1 MRIEKIGDEYV
12 ATWKD
17 IKGVGLTRAM
27 AMTWCFWGI
36 KAHLAKQL
44 KANQKV

>member
-1 MRIEKIGDEYV
+1 MKIEKIGDEYV

-17 IKGVGLTRAM
+17 IKGTGPTRDIAM
-27 AMTWCFWGI
+27 DWCFWGI

-44 KANQKV
+44 KANQQ